1 MAVLEKIRVKFGW
14 VISAIIALAL
24 LSFIID
30 PNTVTSALQSMS
42 PKRDVGN
49 IAGKRIPFAD
59 FEDEFQKYSSLN
71 GSSQGEEQ
79 QKQLRDEVW
88 QDLVFKYLFNKN
100 AKDAGIRVG
109 EAEMLDLISGEN
121 ISPIIAQNPAF
132 LDENGEFS
140 KEALLAFKEQSADDN
155 SGLYGTYRS
164 FLQNAI
170 YNQQFQTKY
179 YSLFAAT
186 SGYNALSLKNAVAE
200 NNLTANVDYVLSY
213 YPMQQ
218 DTTIKVSDAE
228 IKNFYN
234 AHKNLFKQLDSRD
247 VEYVVF
253 EAVPSE
259 EDINAAAEAFQAAYD
274 EFASAENIKNFILK
288 NSDRQYSEYWYKA
301 EELGTI
307 SSELVDFAK
316 TAAVGEVSPAIVNG
330 NTFLAAKIV
339 AQANMPDNITVKVI
353 SANGATEIT
362 DELLQNLEL
371 AQPMPMTQSYLIP
384 GCEVLFE
391 APVGVPQFIK
401 SAQYKNMVAT
411 VIEKGESVEK
421 KQIAI
426 LEKTAIVS
434 NETTNTYY
442 SKANEF
448 ASIAG
453 NKYEGYQRAI
463 DSLKVYS
470 HPLNITEATENFGS
484 IENAKAV
491 TRWAF
496 DNKVGKVSDIITVG
510 QNYFFIATV
519 KNINKEGYAPVE
531 KVASR
536 IQSKL
541 YSDKLQ
547 AKAMEDVAAKVAGA
561 TTLEEIAEKTGGVV
575 ESKADM
581 TFSSMNSSV
590 EPALA
595 GAIIAS
601 EDNKIYG
608 PVAGQMGVYYFKV
621 ASRENGSFYTE
632 GDANNF
638 ASQMAQYNSQMII
651 PVMMDLAD
659 VKDNRARFY

>member
-88 QDLVFKYLFNKN
+88 QDLVFKYMFNKN
-100 AKDAGIRVG
+100 AKAAGIRVG
-109 EAEMLDLISGEN
+109 EAEMIDLISGEN

-234 AHKNLFKQLDSRD
+234 AHKDLFKQLDSRD

-253 EAVPSE
+253 EAIPSE

-384 GCEVLFE
+384 GCEVLFG

-401 SAQYKNMVAT
+401 SAQYNNMVAT
-411 VIEKGESVEK
+411 VVEKGESVEK

-453 NKYEGYQRAI
+453 NKYGGYQRAI

-590 EPALA
+590 EPALV

-621 ASRENGSFYTE
+621 TSRENGSFYTE
-632 GDANNF
+632 DDANNF

>member
-339 AQANMPDNITVKVI
+339 AKANMPDNITVKVI

>member
-88 QDLVFKYLFNKN
+88 QDLVFKYMFNKN
-100 AKDAGIRVG
+100 AKAAGIRVG
-109 EAEMLDLISGEN
+109 EAEMIDLISGEN

-234 AHKNLFKQLDSRD
+234 AHKDLFKQLDSRD

-384 GCEVLFE
+384 GCEVLFG

-401 SAQYKNMVAT
+401 SAQYNNMVAT
-411 VIEKGESVEK
+411 VVEKGESVEK

-453 NKYEGYQRAI
+453 NKYGGYQRAI

-590 EPALA
+590 EPALV

-621 ASRENGSFYTE
+621 TSRENGSFYTE
-632 GDANNF
+632 DDANNF

>member
-88 QDLVFKYLFNKN
+88 QDLVFKYMFNKN

-234 AHKNLFKQLDSRD
+234 AHKDLFKQLDSRD

-259 EDINAAAEAFQAAYD
+259 ADINAAAEAFQAAYD

-401 SAQYKNMVAT
+401 SAQYNNMVAT
-411 VIEKGESVEK
+411 VVEKGESVEK

-590 EPALA
+590 EPALV

-632 GDANNF
+632 DDANNF

>member
-170 YNQQFQTKY
+170 YNQQFQSKY

-200 NNLTANVDYVLSY
+200 NNLTANVDYVLTY

-234 AHKNLFKQLDSRD
+234 AHKDLFKQLDSRD
-247 VEYVVF
+247 IEYVVF

-259 EDINAAAEAFQAAYD
+259 EDINAAAEAFQTAYD

-401 SAQYKNMVAT
+401 SAQYNNMVAT
-411 VIEKGESVEK
+411 VVEKGESVEK

-426 LEKTAIVS
+426 LEKTAVVS

-442 SKANEF
+442 SKANAF

-541 YSDKLQ
+541 YSDKIQ

-581 TFSSMNSSV
+581 TFSSMNSTV
-590 EPALA
+590 DPAFM
-595 GAIIAS
+595 GAIIAA
-601 EDNKIYG
+601 EDNKVYG

-632 GDANNF
+632 DDANNF